1 MPARPVPT
9 VKQIEA
15 ALDRASAGQAR
26 QLIRLLRTMP
36 EADLLAG
43 FACFGMHVRAALH
56 HAAARMECRAEF
68 RKRIRA
74 ARKAEKPAARP

>member
-9 VKQIEA
+9 VKQIED

-26 QLIRLLRTMP
+26 QLVKLLRTMP

-43 FACFGMHVRAALH
+43 FAAYGVHLRRALCL
-56 HAAARMECRAEF
+56 AAGRMEMRAEL
-68 RKRIRA
+68 RA
-74 ARKAEKPAARP
+74 ERKAEKPAARP